1 MGFRYLDRI
10 ASPEHI
16 RSFLDLADL
25 AAGAGASADNLF
37 QLSHRLRD
45 SKPMELCRKRLQ
57 RDPAAQ
63 ALIDQRR
70 LSGPYDAAALRALP
84 KGSLGHTYATALDAL
99 GYDIN
104 FFPEPAFFNDLE
116 SDGDYINYRVYAT
129 HDIHHILSGFSL
141 DNFGEL
147 GVVSISVAQFSHP
160 GLAFTDL
167 VALLIH
173 WFSTDTPI
181 DDLDNSLEQSR
192 TVAYAFSMISR
203 GLEMGV
209 AAKPLFPVIWEERME
224 QNLEELRAELGIE
237 AVKEGPWSWYQN
249 PTITAALAAA

>member
-1 MGFRYLDRI
+1 MGFRYLDKI
-10 ASPEHI
+10 TTEENI

-25 AAGAGASADNLF
+25 AAGAGASANNVFL
-37 QLSHRLRD
+37 LSHRLRE
-45 SKPMELCRKRLQ
+45 SKPMQLCRKRLQ

-63 ALIDQRR
+63 ALIEHRR

-104 FFPEPAFFNDLE
+104 FFPEPAFYNDLE
-116 SDGDYINYRVYAT
+116 SDADYINYRVYAT

-141 DNFGEL
+141 DNYGEL

-167 VALLIH
+167 VALLIS

-181 DDLDNSLEQSR
+181 DDLENSQEQAR
-192 TVAYAFSMISR
+192 TAAYAFRMISR
-203 GLEMGV
+203 GLEMGAEV
-209 AAKPLFPVIWEERME
+209 KPLFPVIWEERME